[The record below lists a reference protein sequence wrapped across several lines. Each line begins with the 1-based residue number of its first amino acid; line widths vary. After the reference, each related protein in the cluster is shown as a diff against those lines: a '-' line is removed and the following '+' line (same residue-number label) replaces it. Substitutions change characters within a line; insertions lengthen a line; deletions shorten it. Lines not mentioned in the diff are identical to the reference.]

1 MFLPNNPLLLP
12 MPKSVQCPKCQETW
26 FWRTWYQGSE
36 KTACSK
42 CKSTVTPIKKE
53 PLGNRP
59 RLIKCPKCSGLQWYI
74 GGKSRTTCTANGCEK
89 RNIIVHALSKEELR
103 DLVDQFCDKSDGFT
117 DEEAEYYLERIREV

>member
-1 MFLPNNPLLLP
+1 MFIPNNPILLP
-12 MPKSVQCPKCQETW
+12 MPKSVQCPKCQEPW

-42 CKSTVTPIKKE
+42 CKSTVTPIEIE

-89 RNIIVHALSKEELR
+89 RNIIVHALTREELS
-103 DLVDQFCDKSDGFT
+103 DLISPFLNNEFVPP
-117 DEEAEYYLERIREV
+117 EEEKYYMERLEEI